1 MYVGEGCAHL
11 IQFKESG
18 KDSGRRSER
27 KEDVGTVDG
36 RRKVQAEE
44 REGTESLARS
54 LKLVQ
59 PGRAGEWFSREDPE
73 MRLIVL
79 CVFIVFQEQHKF
91 FQGRGHVIVII
102 WLFLYSL
109 IFNVCTS

>member
-1 MYVGEGCAHL
+1 MYVGEGCVHL

-18 KDSGRRSER
+18 KDSGRRSEM
-27 KEDVGTVDG
+27 KEDVGTVGG

-73 MRLIVL
+73 MRLIVI
-79 CVFIVFQEQHKF
+79 CVFIVIPRRTQVLS
-91 FQGRGHVIVII
+91 G
-102 WLFLYSL
+102 
-109 IFNVCTS
+109 